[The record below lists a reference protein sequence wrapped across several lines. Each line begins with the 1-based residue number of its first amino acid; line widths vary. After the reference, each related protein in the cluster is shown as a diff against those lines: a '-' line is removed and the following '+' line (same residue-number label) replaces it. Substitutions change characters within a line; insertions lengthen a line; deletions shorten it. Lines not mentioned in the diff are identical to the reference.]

1 MCPVDTTVSITHAS
15 TRPRLENAWR
25 ALPLHWLRA
34 LACVVVL
41 YSIGWAHAGAPEVVE
56 NTLQRNADTLH
67 LSARLNLVA
76 PPGLQDA
83 LLKGVP
89 MYFVWRAEVY
99 RDRWYWADKR
109 VNTTVRT
116 LRLAYQP
123 LTRRWR
129 LSVSNDAGA
138 HQGVG
143 GLRYALHQS
152 FDQLDDVLAVI
163 GRATSWPIADAT
175 HWSSDDRYRVEW
187 RFRLELSL
195 LPRPFQIG
203 MVNDP
208 DWVIDVERQLDV
220 PAAVAPT
227 AAAPDPASADGPV
240 APTLLTPSSNHP
252 DAAR

>member
-1 MCPVDTTVSITHAS
+1 MVGLCGV
-15 TRPRLENAWR
+15 AWTQ
-25 ALPLHWLRA
+25 
-34 LACVVVL
+34 
-41 YSIGWAHAGAPEVVE
+41 AGTPEVVE
-56 NTLQRNADTLH
+56 NTLQRNADTFN

-76 PPGLQDA
+76 PPAVQDA
-83 LLKGVP
+83 LLRGVP

-109 VNTTVRT
+109 VSTAVRT

-138 HQGVG
+138 SQGAG

-152 FDQLDDVLAVI
+152 FNHLDDVMAVI
-163 GRATSWPIADAT
+163 GRASSWPIADAT
-175 HWSSDDRYRVEW
+175 RLDSDVGYRVEW
-187 RFRLELSL
+187 RFRLERSL

-208 DWVIDVERQLDV
+208 DWSIEVERELD
-220 PAAVAPT
+220 A
-227 AAAPDPASADGPV
+227 PASIESDAVPV
-240 APTLLTPSSNHP
+240 APVPPSP
-252 DAAR
+252 LPEPTDAGR